1 MDAHSGNGKLDEEE
15 FNRNIREIGFEA
27 TDAEMAELFLAL
39 DVDGSKSLAS
49 KELVS
54 ALARLQQE
62 AIKKVTIET
71 AQMKTVA
78 EALQRAEDAQTRI
91 RALKMV

>member
-1 MDAHSGNGKLDEEE
+1 MRATVLGGDVLHHDARKEFAQLDHL
-15 FNRNIREIGFEA
+15 REIGFEA

-54 ALARLQQE
+54 ALARPL
-62 AIKKVTIET
+62 
-71 AQMKTVA
+71 
-78 EALQRAEDAQTRI
+78 RTRSSAASAACATT
-91 RALKMV
+91 RTMQDS